1 MCLISIFRPLFHSSL
16 LTAIS
21 GLSTP
26 MRVTLSADL
35 PWGGRCDT
43 AAHWTLFLARALN
56 DVVVGFLFLFF
67 CFFSFFVFKLTFKLA
82 SSWRRLKGQSGA
94 SVHASQARVQFI
106 WRGMLDAQP
115 FANGRAGP
123 YERTCRA
130 IRTDVQ
136 GLANGREG
144 PRVGR
149 RSAMGMAGRGASLW
163 GTKRDAGTGSR
174 GALCLCVLWGCRLSP
189 EGRSGLRGG
198 AQTSVPRMR
207 RALT

>member
-1 MCLISIFRPLFHSSL
+1 MCLISIFRPFFHSSL

-56 DVVVGFLFLFF
+56 DVVVGFLFFFF
-67 CFFSFFVFKLTFKLA
+67 CFLSFFVFKLTFKFA
-82 SSWRRLKGQSGA
+82 SSWRRLKGQSGT
-94 SVHASQARVQFI
+94 SVRASQARVQFI

-130 IRTDVQ
+130 ARTDVQ
-136 GLANGREG
+136 GRAS
-144 PRVGR
+144 VGVVR
-149 RSAMGMAGRGASLW
+149 WEWRG
-163 GTKRDAGTGSR
+163 GEHRY
-174 GALCLCVLWGCRLSP
+174 GAQKETQGQGVVGLCVSASYGVVGCRL
-189 EGRSGLRGG
+189 EGG
-198 AQTSVPRMR
+198 AGCGAVQTSVPRMR